1 MGIGL
6 FAGLLLGLVAAA
18 LAERGHME
26 LLAVAQGLRPIG
38 TLFLNL
44 LSMVVIPLVATAL
57 FAGIARL
64 GNLRRVSRLV
74 VRTLAFFWGTALVA
88 IAIGFMVGSIVLP
101 QAAVSPEQQEA
112 LRAAAVADSGF
123 IRQAAED
130 LPTGARFIVE
140 LIPANPVKAAVDGNL
155 LPVIVFVTFFAVA
168 AAALPE
174 EKRTA
179 LIELSDVATEAL
191 IKIVGWVLL
200 LAPLGILALV
210 APIVAQYG
218 WGLVKAMLWFVG
230 TVILG
235 LMLFIGAVYL
245 PAVAIMGRLEPGR
258 FLRAAFPSMM
268 MGFSTTSSLAALP
281 TMFQAAEGD
290 LHISRS
296 IAGFAL
302 PLAASVNRAGSAL
315 YQAVAVLFIARL
327 YGIPFGFNEMFA
339 AAAAVFLASL
349 TVAAVPSGSVVS
361 LLPAFTA
368 TGLPIAGL
376 SILIGVDR
384 IPDMFRTMTNVT
396 GHLTGAVVIPALEGG
411 GGGEP
416 RE

>member
-1 MGIGL
+1 
-6 FAGLLLGLVAAA
+6 
-18 LAERGHME
+18 
-26 LLAVAQGLRPIG
+26 
-38 TLFLNL
+38 
-44 LSMVVIPLVATAL
+44 
-57 FAGIARL
+57 
-64 GNLRRVSRLV
+64 
-74 VRTLAFFWGTALVA
+74 
-88 IAIGFMVGSIVLP
+88 
-101 QAAVSPEQQEA
+101 
-112 LRAAAVADSGF
+112 
-123 IRQAAED
+123 
-130 LPTGARFIVE
+130 VE

-191 IKIVGWVLL
+191 IRIVHWVLL

-218 WGLVKAMLWFVG
+218 WGLVKAMLWFIVA
-230 TVILG
+230 VILG
-235 LMLFIGAVYL
+235 LTLFIGAVYL

-268 MGFSTTSSLAALP
+268 MGFSTTSSLATLP

-411 GGGEP
+411 GEP

>member
-123 IRQAAED
+123 IRKAAED

-230 TVILG
+230 AVILG

-268 MGFSTTSSLAALP
+268 MGFSTTSSLATLP

-349 TVAAVPSGSVVS
+349 TVAAVPAGSVVS

-396 GHLTGAVVIPALEGG
+396 GHLTGAVVIPALEG
-411 GGGEP
+411 EP

>member
-123 IRQAAED
+123 IRKAAED
-130 LPTGARFIVE
+130 IPTGARFIVE

-168 AAALPE
+168 AAGLPE
-174 EKRTA
+174 EKRTS

-230 TVILG
+230 AVILG

-349 TVAAVPSGSVVS
+349 TVAAVPAGSVVS

-368 TGLPIAGL
+368 TGLPISGL
-376 SILIGVDR
+376 SILIGLDR

-396 GHLTGAVVIPALEGG
+396 GHLTGAVVIPALEG
-411 GGGEP
+411 EP